1 MLAKLQLCSSLT
13 KNILHLQLLGEF
25 DGSAACELIKKIEE
39 DGSGASKI
47 LINTTGL
54 RCVHPFGRTVFQN
67 RNGPIFRKLC
77 GLTKEAGACGYY
89 KGNQIGQLTSKFLNL
104 VHYNIIHWSLG

>member
-1 MLAKLQLCSSLT
+1 MPAKFQLSSCLT

-47 LINTTGL
+47 LIDTTEL
-54 RCVHPFGRTVFQN
+54 RCVHPFGKTVFQN
-67 RNGPIFRKLC
+67 RIGPLSRKLF
-77 GLTKEAGACGYY
+77 GLTFVGKY
-89 KGNQIGQLTSKFLNL
+89 KHQFES
-104 VHYNIIHWSLG
+104 